1 MKLTNYI
8 AHGYSTFIQSTERL
22 NWKKKLEFFAFCFQ
36 FFFLLF
42 SFFALQIVSS
52 IAQHI
57 NPFNMHTQNIK
68 CVQFFFL
75 SISSCAFETVS
86 GGTHQNATSYKV
98 IIYTVMHWY
107 TFFYILSFHQS
118 RARDRERERNHFEMK
133 SLEIFHSDSD

>member
-68 CVQFFFL
+68 CVQFFFSL
-75 SISSCAFETVS
+75 YLLVHLKQLVVLLIKTQP
-86 GGTHQNATSYKV
+86 HIRLN
-98 IIYTVMHWY
+98 TVMHWY